1 MQFGQLYLLQQ
12 RVEDMAI
19 IWKAPIVLKP
29 GMGLLIA
36 WLGLVGTVNAAG
48 DPTAGLPGFVNC
60 AGELTNEMP
69 GDLKLVATGDLVFS
83 ENAQVNRRAFEDF
96 MPHLAQA
103 DLVLGNLEGAITNE
117 KTPRKP
123 FVPGR
128 SYSFRFPVDTA
139 AILKAANFHLISIA
153 NNHSNDYGANGFA
166 DTQKYL
172 ADEGIAH
179 TGLNGSYEIL
189 QVKGMRI
196 GIVALSHYPKYNNV
210 NNLTATA
217 ELVSKVRAKSDLVV
231 LYYQLG
237 GEGEKAV
244 LLTDS
249 QEVFLGEQR
258 GNARKFAAAM
268 IDAGAGVLIG
278 HGPHV
283 IRAAE
288 CIKGVPV
295 LHSVGNF
302 VSSGGLSTRRLS
314 SVSLLPELLFDSK
327 AQFRAIRVIPVVFDA
342 ERLPG
347 LDASGRA
354 VHLINWLNRHAEKT
368 IPGFQPLNFIGY
380 NSSVGQ
386 FTQWIKSLQLGQ
398 VDAEN

>member
-1 MQFGQLYLLQQ
+1 MPN
-12 RVEDMAI
+12 
-19 IWKAPIVLKP
+19 IWKPPALLSP
-29 GMGLLIA
+29 GVGLLIA
-36 WLGLVGTVNAAG
+36 WLGGVATVNAAG
-48 DPTAGLPGFVNC
+48 NPTTVLPSFVNC
-60 AGELTNEMP
+60 SGEQTDEVP
-69 GDLKLVATGDLVFS
+69 GDLRLIATGDLVFS
-83 ENAQVNRRAFEDF
+83 ENAQVNRRAFRHF
-96 MPHLAQA
+96 TSQFAQA

-117 KTPRKP
+117 QTSRKP
-123 FVPGR
+123 FIPGR

-139 AILKAANFHLISIA
+139 AVLKAANFHLISIA

-172 ADEGIAH
+172 SAEGIAY
-179 TGLNGSYEIL
+179 TGLSGSYEIL
-189 QVKGMRI
+189 QVKGTRVGLI
-196 GIVALSHYPKYNNV
+196 ALSHYPKYNNV
-210 NNLTATA
+210 NDLAATA
-217 ELVSKVRAKSDLVV
+217 KLVSKVRAQSDLVV

-244 LLTDS
+244 FLTNS
-249 QEVFLGEQR
+249 AEVFLGEQR

-302 VSSGGLSTRRLS
+302 VSTGGLSTRRLS
-314 SVSLLPELLFDSK
+314 SVSLLPELLFDAQ

-342 ERLPG
+342 ERLPA
-347 LDASGRA
+347 LDTSGRA
-354 VHLINWLNRHAEKT
+354 VHLINWLNGHAERT
-368 IPGFQPLNFIGY
+368 IPGFQPLNFLGY
-380 NSSVGQ
+380 DSTVGQ
-386 FTQWIKSLQLGQ
+386 FSQWIKTLQLPQ
-398 VDAEN
+398 AHAEN